1 MYKFIDNI
9 GDFFTPGYYTED
21 FIQKV
26 IALSGYDNEAI
37 KEFNKRFTSLKGDYF
52 ATKSKIK
59 EQRLHRKYVIRETHD
74 LNTKVMAALGYDTT
88 PAYANWIYVDDES
101 VIPSRSILYNGSQA
115 RLVVLEMQAMIKK
128 NEDDVPAGLFE
139 QQYNDIPEKTVQEQ
153 KYVYSQWAGVINK
166 DLPEGCKI
174 SPTKINDC
182 VTAIFQLPKEQRPQ
196 YIVIFAG
203 NIVFLMEQDKWDHGA
218 YVKFDLEELF
228 SEANVS
234 ANRNY
239 YSLFYLLASKEVL
252 AGDSQIVLMD
262 KIAEESFKNT
272 YEVTKDLKEGVINA
286 VELLANEAIYYKRD
300 VLKEEFDETDETFAS
315 EVKDDC
321 LNIIY
326 RLLFVFYAEA
336 RPEIG
341 ILPMDDEAYAKG
353 YSLDI
358 LRELE
363 QTPLK
368 SDYSRNSFFFHDS
381 LWTLFTLIANGYND
395 NDITSHRSFT
405 VKKIDSPLF
414 DDEKLKRLKGVKYR
428 NKVWQEIICSL
439 SLSKEQNR
447 KSRGRISYANLGVN
461 QLGSVYESL
470 LAYRGFYAEEDY
482 IEVHKADKPEDGTF
496 LVPRSRMGDF
506 DSNEILRDEHDNVV
520 ILPKGQYVYRL
531 NGRDRKKSASY
542 YTPEVLTKSTVKYT
556 LKGFVEKLDKGEMK
570 AEELLKLKIL
580 EPAMGA
586 AAFQNEVINQLAEL
600 YLTYRQKEL
609 GKHISP
615 HLYQDERQKVKAYIA
630 TKNIY
635 GVDLNPTAIELGKL
649 ALWLNVMH
657 KDMETPFFAHR
668 LALGNAVIGAWLKA
682 YNTDELF
689 KKSGMKLL
697 NTAWWE
703 KAPHL
708 LHISRDSGKIIRKQ
722 NEIYHFLIP
731 DKNMLAALQIKE
743 EKVLYPQAA
752 KRMQDCVKDWTKPI
766 SGNDIL
772 VLKKISG
779 KIDKLIAEYIA
790 EQVKIDKLTANNY
803 EVWGHRNYYN
813 NALFKYT
820 DKELLANS
828 RNKQKSAYHKLVT
841 VMNYWCAL
849 WFWEYKDADKI
860 PTREE
865 FWSDIEN
872 ILDIDFSTKKYSEVR
887 ISLTSPESAIE
898 QPTLFDQ
905 NGEPG
910 ALPEGEPEVVPEEE
924 QKEMVEEFIN
934 NYDEAVFTKADAQK
948 ILESVSSSGDL
959 FQNARTPIV
968 EALAGRYHFFHPQ
981 LEFIEVFWLRDGFD
995 VIVGNPPWIKLEYDE
1010 MGVISE
1016 KFPEVAIRKLS
1027 APVIREIKK
1036 RLLNESANLA
1046 SLLIN
1051 ELFETT
1057 GQGAFLNA
1065 FCNYPL
1071 LIGQQTNL
1079 YKCILENSFSLQ
1091 NELSGFIG
1099 LLLPETI
1106 YDDPKGAPLRKEIY
1120 HRLRFHFQYQNE
1132 MKLFAEVDHH
1142 TKYGDQLLGPRSSSP
1157 DFISINNL
1165 YHPSTVDACFAHDG
1179 HGICGGTKDDD
1190 GKWNTNAHKDR
1201 IVRFTERELRV
1212 LSDTFEP
1219 GSDWQ
1224 TVKLTSI
1231 QSETILGILEKL
1243 GRFPTHVR
1251 DFQPLITMGFDETGA
1266 VDAGILERNT
1276 SYPNVDEYEMVYNG
1290 PQFFLNNPYYKTPR
1304 KECKLN
1310 SDYDC
1315 LSLINLN
1322 ENYISR
1328 SNYYPVLSIPD
1339 YKDCIKGFSLG
1350 NDSSGKERFD
1360 YWIDYYKLG
1369 FRKMVGP
1376 DSEHTL
1382 ICALLPRK
1390 TAHVNGVIS
1399 STFKEERNVVDMAGL
1414 CSSLPLDFW
1423 MKIMASQNLT
1433 SIRMQSFPL
1442 GIEKKYN
1449 SALRSRTLLLNCLT
1463 SYYADLWEMCWD
1475 TSFQEENWSLTD
1487 SRLKPFA
1494 SLTKKWTKE
1503 IPLKNYFERRQA
1515 QIEIDVIG
1523 AIALGLSLAD
1533 LEEMYSIQFGVLK
1546 QYEEDTWYDKKGD
1559 IVFTNSV
1566 GLKGVGVDRPKWEEI
1581 RNQKEG
1587 ETYTH
1592 TIDPAKSELY
1602 GGQQVTYYAPYTK
1615 CDRIED
1621 YRRAWAHFEKVFK
1634 DK

>member
-26 IALSGYDNEAI
+26 ITLSGYDGEAI
-37 KEFNKRFTSLKGDYF
+37 KEFNKRFTSLKEDYF
-52 ATKSKIK
+52 VTKGRIK

-101 VIPSRSILYNGSQA
+101 VIPARSILYNGSQA

-153 KYVYSQWAGVINK
+153 RYVYSQWAGVINK
-166 DLPEGCKI
+166 DLPEGCRI

-196 YIVIFAG
+196 YVVIFAG

-300 VLKEEFDETDETFAS
+300 ILQEEFDETDEAFAS

-368 SDYSRNSFFFHDS
+368 SDYSRNSYFFHDS
-381 LWTLFTLIANGYND
+381 LWKLFTLIANGYND
-395 NDITSHRSFT
+395 NGAQHQSFT

-414 DDEKLKRLKGVKYR
+414 DDEKLKRLKNVKYR

-506 DSNEILRDEHDNVV
+506 ESNEILRDEHDNVA

-615 HLYQDERQKVKAYIA
+615 HLYQDERQKVKAFIA

-697 NTAWWE
+697 STAWWE

-743 EKVLYPQAA
+743 EKVLYPEAA
-752 KRMQDCVKDWTKPI
+752 RRMQNCVKDWTKPI

-772 VLKKISG
+772 ILKKISG

-813 NALFKYT
+813 SALFKYT

-872 ILDIDFSTKKYSEVR
+872 ILDIDFTTKKYSEAKF
-887 ISLTSPESAIE
+887 SLKSPDNSIE
-898 QPTLFDQ
+898 QLELFTRD
-905 NGEPG
+905 GDPG
-910 ALPEGEPEVVPEEE
+910 VQPIEEPEVVPEEE
-924 QKEMVEEFIN
+924 QKENTQEFIQ
-934 NYDEAVFTKADAQK
+934 NYEEAVFTKDDAQK

-959 FQNARTPIV
+959 FQNARTPVV
-968 EALAGRYHFFHPQ
+968 EELANRYHFFHPQ

-995 VIVGNPPWIKLEYDE
+995 IICGNPPWINYEFDE
-1010 MGVISE
+1010 LGIIAEKYPDVVIRN
-1016 KFPEVAIRKLS
+1016 AS
-1027 APVIREIKK
+1027 APEISAKK
-1036 RLLNESANLA
+1036 AALLSSSPSLNTLYFTELEDNACSSVFMNAPTNY
-1046 SLLIN
+1046 SLLLGIR
-1051 ELFETT
+1051 
-1057 GQGAFLNA
+1057 
-1065 FCNYPL
+1065 
-1071 LIGQQTNL
+1071 TNL
-1079 YKCILENSFSLQ
+1079 YKCILVNGFSL
-1091 NELSGFIG
+1091 LSDNG
-1099 LLLPETI
+1099 LMGMLHPESI
-1106 YDDPKGAPLRKEIY
+1106 YDDPNGQSLRKEVY
-1120 HRLRFHFQYQNE
+1120 SRLCFHFQYINE
-1132 MKLFAEVDHH
+1132 LKLFSEVHH
-1142 TKYGDQLLGPRSSSP
+1142 STIFGTNIYGKIKPSI
-1157 DFISINNL
+1157 DFLSIHNL
-1165 YHPSTVDACFAHDG
+1165 FHPSTIEGCFIHNG
-1179 HGICGGTKDDD
+1179 TGICAGIKDER
-1190 GKWNTNAHKDR
+1190 GKWNVSSHKDR
-1201 IVRFTERELRV
+1201 IVHFTDSV
-1212 LSDTFEP
+1212 LKILSSAFED
-1219 GSDWQ
+1219 GNNWDC
-1224 TVKLTSI
+1224 VKLTSI
-1231 QSETILGILEKL
+1231 HAQSIVNVLQRFCMSTRHLRDYKLVISQGLNNTTAVTDGTITRVNN
-1243 GRFPTHVR
+1243 RFPN
-1251 DFQPLITMGFDETGA
+1251 M
-1266 VDAGILERNT
+1266 N
-1276 SYPNVDEYEMVYNG
+1276 EYEMVFSG
-1290 PQFFLNNPYYKTPR
+1290 PHFYVSNPTYKTPR
-1304 KECKLN
+1304 VTCQLN
-1310 SDYDC
+1310 SDYDTIF
-1315 LSLINLN
+1315 LQHVKDDFMPRTNYIPITDINSYLKKVSGLDGSPWIDSYRVAFRNMMGANSERSLIGCIIPPKCSHIHTVVSIQFDNN
-1322 ENYISR
+1322 KDAVEFCG
-1328 SNYYPVLSIPD
+1328 LS
-1339 YKDCIKGFSLG
+1339 
-1350 NDSSGKERFD
+1350 
-1360 YWIDYYKLG
+1360 
-1369 FRKMVGP
+1369 
-1376 DSEHTL
+1376 
-1382 ICALLPRK
+1382 
-1390 TAHVNGVIS
+1390 
-1399 STFKEERNVVDMAGL
+1399 
-1414 CSSLPLDFW
+1414 SSLVFDFYT
-1423 MKIMASQNLT
+1423 KSIGASNLST
-1433 SIRMQSFPL
+1433 SRLESFPL
-1442 GIEKKYN
+1442 GIPDFYAKRII
-1449 SALRSRTLLLNCLT
+1449 LRTLLLN
-1463 SYYADLWEMCWD
+1463 SVNKYYSDLWNQLYPTCIED
-1475 TSFQEENWSLTD
+1475 DNWSKTEL
-1487 SRLKPFA
+1487 RLEPLQ
-1494 SLTKKWTKE
+1494 SKWHAWTNE
-1503 IPLKNYFERRQA
+1503 TPCRSFYERRLLL
-1515 QIEIDVIG
+1515 IELDVLT
-1523 AIALGLSLAD
+1523 AMALGLSLNE
-1533 LEEMYSIQFGVLK
+1533 LILIYNLQFPVL
-1546 QYEEDTWYDKKGD
+1546 QQNDNDTWYDTKGN
-1559 IVFTNSV
+1559 IVFTCSV
-1566 GLKGVGVDRPKWEEI
+1566 GLKGVGVERPVWESI

-1587 ETYTH
+1587 ETYIH

-1634 DK
+1634 DEQ

>member
-88 PAYANWIYVDDES
+88 PAYANWIYVDNES
-101 VIPSRSILYNGSQA
+101 VIPARSILYNGSQA

-166 DLPEGCKI
+166 GLPEGCKI

-368 SDYSRNSFFFHDS
+368 SDYSRNSYFFHDS
-381 LWTLFTLIANGYND
+381 LWKLFTLIANGYND
-395 NDITSHRSFT
+395 NDSTEHRSFT

-414 DDEKLKRLKGVKYR
+414 DDEKLKRLKDVKYR

-496 LVPRSRMGDF
+496 LVPRSRMEDF
-506 DSNEILRDEHDNVV
+506 ESNEILRDEHDNVV

-556 LKGFVEKLDKGEMK
+556 LKGFVEKLDNGEMK

-703 KAPHL
+703 RAPHL
-708 LHISRDSGKIIRKQ
+708 LHISRESGKIIRKQ

-772 VLKKISG
+772 ILKKISG

-887 ISLTSPESAIE
+887 IPLTSPESAIE

-995 VIVGNPPWIKLEYDE
+995 IICGNPPWVNIDFDE
-1010 MGVISE
+1010 QGIISE
-1016 KFPEVAIRKLS
+1016 KFPEVSIRNNS
-1027 APVIREIKK
+1027 APEVRAMKVEFLQNTHLQQAYYEEK
-1036 RLLNESANLA
+1036 NSTYCEASFAGSSA
-1046 SLLIN
+1046 
-1051 ELFETT
+1051 
-1057 GQGAFLNA
+1057 
-1065 FCNYPL
+1065 NYPL
-1071 LIGQQTNL
+1071 IVGQRANL
-1079 YKCILENSFSLQ
+1079 YKCILENNLLIVSKD
-1091 NELSGFIG
+1091 GFVG
-1099 LLLPETI
+1099 LLHPESI
-1106 YDDPKGAPLRKEIY
+1106 FVDPKGQPLRKALYRRIKY
-1120 HRLRFHFQYQNE
+1120 HFQYQNE
-1132 MKLFAEVDHH
+1132 LRLFAEVHH
-1142 TKYGDQLLGPRSSSP
+1142 ETSFGEVIYRGIDCPV
-1157 DFISINNL
+1157 DFISIHNL
-1165 YHPSTVDACFAHDG
+1165 FNPATIDGCFSHDG
-1179 HGICGGTKDDD
+1179 HGPCPGLKEDKNWSVSAHRDRMVHFSENELKVLSNTFENGVNWDSVKLVTIHANYIIDVLECLSKFKTTIKDFPHFITQGFNETIEID
-1190 GKWNTNAHKDR
+1190 KKT
-1201 IVRFTERELRV
+1201 IVRKTC
-1212 LSDTFEP
+1212 
-1219 GSDWQ
+1219 
-1224 TVKLTSI
+1224 
-1231 QSETILGILEKL
+1231 
-1243 GRFPTHVR
+1243 FPDIDSYQMIYCGPNIYVSN
-1251 DFQPLITMGFDETGA
+1251 PL
-1266 VDAGILERNT
+1266 
-1276 SYPNVDEYEMVYNG
+1276 
-1290 PQFFLNNPYYKTPR
+1290 YKTPR
-1304 KECKLN
+1304 SVCSINL
-1310 SDYDC
+1310 DYDTLVLSANC
-1315 LSLINLN
+1315 TTTRTNYIPNISLIHFK
-1322 ENYISR
+1322 EYI
-1328 SNYYPVLSIPD
+1328 
-1339 YKDCIKGFSLG
+1339 
-1350 NDSSGKERFD
+1350 NDSVNDSGL
-1360 YWIDYYKLG
+1360 WIDKYKLG
-1369 FRKMVGP
+1369 FRKMIP
-1376 DSEHTL
+1376 LTTERSL
-1382 ICALLPRK
+1382 IGAIIPPK
-1390 TAHVNGVIS
+1390 TSHIGGIIS
-1399 STFKEERNVVDMAGL
+1399 ITFNDLAKLVETCGL
-1414 CSSLPLDFW
+1414 TSSIILDFYI
-1423 MKIMASQNLT
+1423 KTIGATNLYED
-1433 SIRMQSFPL
+1433 RMNAFPL
-1442 GIEKKYN
+1442 GIALKYRQP
-1449 SALRSRTLLLNCLT
+1449 LYVRTLLLN
-1463 SYYADLWEMCWD
+1463 SVSPHYKELWECLWD
-1475 TSFQEENWSLTD
+1475 GNYKNDSWSLDD
-1487 SRLKPFA
+1487 SRLKSFQ
-1494 SLTKKWTKE
+1494 SLNKDWSE
-1503 IPLKNYFERRQA
+1503 DIPLRSFFERRQA
-1515 QIEIDVIG
+1515 LIEIDVITSM
-1523 AIALGLSLAD
+1523 ALGLSLND
-1533 LEEMYSIQFGVLK
+1533 LIMVYRIQFPVL
-1546 QYEEDTWYDKKGD
+1546 QQNDNDTWYDAKGN
-1559 IVFTNSV
+1559 IVFTCSV
-1566 GLKGVGVDRPKWEEI
+1566 GLKGVGVDRPIWESI

-1621 YRRAWAHFEKVFK
+1621 YRRAWAHFEKVFNEK
-1634 DK
+1634 K

>member
-101 VIPSRSILYNGSQA
+101 VIPARSILYNGSQA
-115 RLVVLEMQAMIKK
+115 RLVVLEMQAMIRK

-358 LRELE
+358 LRDLE

-368 SDYSRNSFFFHDS
+368 SDYSRNSYFFHDS
-381 LWTLFTLIANGYND
+381 LWKLFTLIANGYND
-395 NDITSHRSFT
+395 NDSTEHRSFT

-414 DDEKLKRLKGVKYR
+414 DDEKLKRLKAVKYR

-506 DSNEILRDEHDNVV
+506 EGNEILRDEHDNVV

-668 LALGNAVIGAWLKA
+668 LALGNAVIGARLKA

-708 LHISRDSGKIIRKQ
+708 LHISRESGKIIRKQ

-872 ILDIDFSTKKYSEVR
+872 ILDIDFSTKKYSEVKF
-887 ISLTSPESAIE
+887 SLTSPDSIE

-910 ALPEGEPEVVPEEE
+910 VLPDGEPEVMPEEE
-924 QKEMVEEFIN
+924 QKEMVEDFIN

-968 EALAGRYHFFHPQ
+968 EELANRYHFFHPQ

-995 VIVGNPPWIKLEYDE
+995 IICGNPPWLKLEFDE
-1010 MGVISE
+1010 QGIISE
-1016 KFPEVAIRKLS
+1016 KYPEIYIRKVS
-1027 APVIREIKK
+1027 APQARVMRTTCFAENP
-1036 RLLNESANLA
+1036 LLES
-1046 SLLIN
+1046 IYRKE
-1051 ELFETT
+1051 ELDNSCSSVFM
-1057 GQGAFLNA
+1057 NA
-1065 FCNYPL
+1065 HCNYPL
-1071 LIGQQTNL
+1071 LDGQQTNL
-1079 YKCILENSFSLQ
+1079 YKCILENGFSM
-1091 NELSGFIG
+1091 LSGFGYLG
-1099 LLLPETI
+1099 LLHPETV
-1106 YDDPKGAPLRKEIY
+1106 YDDPNGQPLRREMY
-1120 HRLRFHFQYQNE
+1120 HRLRYHFQFTNE
-1132 MKLFAEVDHH
+1132 MTLFAEVDHH
-1142 TKYGDQLLGPRSSSP
+1142 TKYGEQIYGNRTDSVCFL
-1157 DFISINNL
+1157 SIHNL
-1165 YHPSTVDACFAHDG
+1165 FHPKTIDGCFAHDG
-1179 HGICGGTKDDD
+1179 HGTCGGIKDNDNN
-1190 GKWNTNAHKDR
+1190 WNIESHKDR
-1201 IVRFTERELRV
+1201 IVRFTEKELRI
-1212 LSDTFEP
+1212 LSETFED
-1219 GSDWQ
+1219 GADWE
-1224 TVKLTSI
+1224 TVKLAIIHAQPIIHTL
-1231 QSETILGILEKL
+1231 QKL
-1243 GRFPTHVR
+1243 SVWPTHLR
-1251 DFQPLITMGFDETGA
+1251 DIQDKILTRAIEETSGVETG
-1266 VDAGILERNT
+1266 IIQRKNCCPNT
-1276 SYPNVDEYEMVYNG
+1276 ALYEMVYSG
-1290 PQFFLNNPYYKTPR
+1290 PHFNVANPYSKSPRSNYKH
-1304 KECKLN
+1304 N
-1310 SDYDC
+1310 SDYDVID
-1315 LSLINLN
+1315 LS
-1322 ENYISR
+1322 R
-1328 SNYYPVLSIPD
+1328 LSIEGSEQKTLFIPKLD
-1339 YKDCIKGFSLG
+1339 LNSYVKLIKGFVVKNETG
-1350 NDSSGKERFD
+1350 ED
-1360 YWIDYYKLG
+1360 YQTDWIKYYKVCYRNMLNQA
-1369 FRKMVGP
+1369 
-1376 DSEHTL
+1376 SERTL
-1382 ICALLPRK
+1382 ITCILPPNSSHLG
-1390 TAHVNGVIS
+1390 TVHSVAFLDNNNVIELA
-1399 STFKEERNVVDMAGL
+1399 TLM
-1414 CSSLPLDFW
+1414 SSLVLDFYL
-1423 MKIMASQNLT
+1423 KTIGAATLADNRAL
-1433 SIRMQSFPL
+1433 SFPI
-1442 GIEKKYN
+1442 GIPSRYK
-1449 SALRSRTLLLNCLT
+1449 SHLFVRTLLLNCLT
-1463 SYYADLWEMCWD
+1463 QIYAPLWEEMYD
-1475 TSFQEENWSLTD
+1475 SSFKKDSWSLID
-1487 SRLKPFA
+1487 SRLKSFT
-1494 SLTKKWTKE
+1494 SLSETWSLNT
-1503 IPLKNYFERRQA
+1503 PLRNYFERRQA
-1515 QIEIDVIG
+1515 LLEIDVLV
-1523 AIALGLSLAD
+1523 AMSLGLNLHD
-1533 LEEMYSIQFGVLK
+1533 LEIIYNIQFPVL
-1546 QYEEDTWYDKKGD
+1546 QQNENDTWYDSRGN
-1559 IVFTNSV
+1559 IVFTCSK
-1566 GLKGVGVDRPKWEEI
+1566 GLVGVGVDRPVWESI

-1621 YRRAWAHFEKVFK
+1621 YRRAWAHFEKVIK

>member
-9 GDFFTPGYYTED
+9 GDFFSPGYYTED

-26 IALSGYDNEAI
+26 ITLSGYDGEAI

-52 ATKSKIK
+52 VTKGRIK

-101 VIPSRSILYNGSQA
+101 VIPARSILYNGSQA

-153 KYVYSQWAGVINK
+153 RYVYSQWAGVINK
-166 DLPEGCKI
+166 DLPEGCRI
-174 SPTKINDC
+174 SPTKINNC

-196 YIVIFAG
+196 YVVIFAG

-239 YSLFYLLASKEVL
+239 YSLFYLLTSKEVL

-286 VELLANEAIYYKRD
+286 VELLANEAIYYKRNI
-300 VLKEEFDETDETFAS
+300 LQEEFDETDEAFAS

-368 SDYSRNSFFFHDS
+368 SDYSRNSYFFHDS
-381 LWTLFTLIANGYND
+381 LWKLFTLIANGYND
-395 NDITSHRSFT
+395 NGAQHQSFT

-414 DDEKLKRLKGVKYR
+414 DDEKLKRLKNVKYR

-439 SLSKEQNR
+439 SLSKEQNH

-506 DSNEILRDEHDNVV
+506 ESNEILRDEHDNVA

-615 HLYQDERQKVKAYIA
+615 HLYQDERQKVKAFIA

-697 NTAWWE
+697 STAWWE

-708 LHISRDSGKIIRKQ
+708 LHIRRDSGKIIRKQ

-743 EKVLYPQAA
+743 EKALYPEAA
-752 KRMQDCVKDWTKPI
+752 RRMQNCVKDWTKPI

-772 VLKKISG
+772 ILKKISG

-813 NALFKYT
+813 SALFKYT

-872 ILDIDFSTKKYSEVR
+872 ILDIDFTTKKYSEAKF
-887 ISLTSPESAIE
+887 SLTSPDNSIEQLELFTRDGDPGVQAIE
-898 QPTLFDQ
+898 
-905 NGEPG
+905 
-910 ALPEGEPEVVPEEE
+910 EPEVVPEEA
-924 QKEMVEEFIN
+924 QKEITQEFIQ
-934 NYDEAVFTKADAQK
+934 NYEEAVFTKDDAQK

-968 EALAGRYHFFHPQ
+968 EELANRYHFFHPQ

-995 VIVGNPPWIKLEYDE
+995 IICGNPPWLKLMFDE
-1010 MGVISE
+1010 KDIISE
-1016 KFPEVAIRKLS
+1016 VFPEVSIRS
-1027 APVIREIKK
+1027 TTAPMVRHMKTQLFLERPKTKCIYQT
-1036 RLLNESANLA
+1036 
-1046 SLLIN
+1046 
-1051 ELFETT
+1051 ELYECTN
-1057 GQGAFLNA
+1057 QSVFLNSI
-1065 FCNYPL
+1065 CNYPL
-1071 LIGQQTNL
+1071 LLGQQTNL
-1079 YKCILENSFSLQ
+1079 YKCILVNGLSL
-1091 NELSGFIG
+1091 LSDRGFMG
-1099 LLLPETI
+1099 MLHPDGV
-1106 YDDPKGAPLRKEIY
+1106 YDDANGQLLRKELY
-1120 HRLRFHFQYQNE
+1120 RHLSYHFQYVNVL
-1132 MKLFAEVDHH
+1132 KLFSEILHWV
-1142 TKYGDQLLGPRSSSP
+1142 KYSTNIYRGLIGP
-1157 DFISINNL
+1157 ISFVNINNL
-1165 YHPSTVDACFAHDG
+1165 YHPATIDGCFIHDG
-1179 HGICGGTKDDD
+1179 KGSCYGLKDENNN
-1190 GKWNTNAHKDR
+1190 WNTNPHKDR
-1201 IVRFTERELRV
+1201 LVYYNSNSLAVLSHTFEEGENTDCAKLVSIHSQSVLAIIEKLSKYPSH
-1212 LSDTFEP
+1212 LSDTTYR
-1219 GSDWQ
+1219 Q
-1224 TVKLTSI
+1224 TSGFH
-1231 QSETILGILEKL
+1231 ETN
-1243 GRFPTHVR
+1243 
-1251 DFQPLITMGFDETGA
+1251 A
-1266 VDAGILERNT
+1266 VDNGIIRNYT
-1276 SYPNVDEYEMVYNG
+1276 SFSDPDAYGLIFKG
-1290 PQFFLNNPYYKTPR
+1290 PQFSINNPWYKTPQTI
-1304 KECKLN
+1304 CIN
-1310 SDYDC
+1310 QFNYDVV
-1315 LSLINLN
+1315 NL
-1322 ENYISR
+1322 E
-1328 SNYYPVLSIPD
+1328 SIPD
-1339 YKDCIKGFSLG
+1339 TFYTRSNFAPILPEKEYAKLINGFQVGYDEKGTPL
-1350 NDSSGKERFD
+1350 FD
-1360 YWIDYYKLG
+1360 NWVDYYKLA
-1369 FRKMVGP
+1369 FRSQLSQP
-1376 DSEHTL
+1376 QERTL
-1382 ICALLPRK
+1382 ICAILPKK
-1390 TAHVNGVIS
+1390 TAHIHSVIS
-1399 STFKEERNVVDMAGL
+1399 VIFKDVKQCIELACF
-1414 CSSLPLDFW
+1414 CSSIVLDFYI
-1423 MKIMASQNLT
+1423 KTTAAGGLVPS
-1433 SIRMQSFPL
+1433 RMISFPIGL
-1442 GIEKKYN
+1442 PDKFKNE
-1449 SALRSRTLLLNCLT
+1449 LFCRTLMLNCLT
-1463 SYYADLWEMCWD
+1463 KHYADLWEECYND
-1475 TSFQEENWSLTD
+1475 SFTHLKWSIEDL
-1487 SRLKPFA
+1487 RLKPFTR
-1494 SLTKKWTKE
+1494 LGGKWSE
-1503 IPLKNYFERRQA
+1503 RIPLRNYYERRFA
-1515 QIEIDVIG
+1515 MIESDVLV
-1523 AIALGLSLAD
+1523 AMCLGLSLED
-1533 LEEMYSIQFGVLK
+1533 LILIYRLQFPVL
-1546 QYEEDTWYDKKGD
+1546 QQNENDTWYDVKGN
-1559 IVFTNSV
+1559 IVFTCSK
-1566 GLKGVGVDRPKWEEI
+1566 GLVGVGVERPIWESI

-1592 TIDPAKSELY
+1592 TIDPAKSEMY

-1621 YRRAWAHFEKVFK
+1621 YRRAWAHFEKVFSK
-1634 DK
+1634 EK

>member
-358 LRELE
+358 LRDLE

-368 SDYSRNSFFFHDS
+368 SDYSRNSYFFHDS
-381 LWTLFTLIANGYND
+381 LWKLFTLIANGYND
-395 NDITSHRSFT
+395 NDSTEHRSFT

-414 DDEKLKRLKGVKYR
+414 DDEKLKRLKDVKYR

-496 LVPRSRMGDF
+496 LVPRSRMEDF
-506 DSNEILRDEHDNVV
+506 ESNEILRDEHDNVV
-520 ILPKGQYVYRL
+520 ILPKGKYVYRL

-615 HLYQDERQKVKAYIA
+615 HHYQDERQKVKAYIA

-924 QKEMVEEFIN
+924 QKEMVEEYIN

-948 ILESVSSSGDL
+948 ILDSVSSSGDL

-968 EALAGRYHFFHPQ
+968 EELANRYHFFHPQ

-995 VIVGNPPWIKLEYDE
+995 IICGNPPWIKLEFDE
-1010 MGVISE
+1010 KDIISD
-1016 KFPEVAIRKLS
+1016 KYPEVAIRKVSSPDVRKMKEHLF
-1027 APVIREIKK
+1027 A
-1036 RLLNESANLA
+1036 LNESILC
-1046 SLLIN
+1046 LYKE
-1051 ELFETT
+1051 ELTENTC
-1057 GQGAFLNA
+1057 QGLFMNSIS
-1065 FCNYPL
+1065 NYPL
-1071 LIGQQTNL
+1071 LTGQQTNL
-1079 YKCILENSFSLQ
+1079 YKCVLENGFSL
-1091 NELSGFIG
+1091 LSDMGYMG
-1099 LLLPETI
+1099 LLHPESI
-1106 YDDPKGAPLRKEIY
+1106 YDDPKGAPLRHEVY
-1120 HRLRFHFQYQNE
+1120 PRLRYHFQYTNE
-1132 MKLFAEVDHH
+1132 LRLFAEVHH
-1142 TKYGDQLLGPRSSSP
+1142 CTVYGTHVYGRKNSYISFD
-1157 DFISINNL
+1157 SINNL
-1165 YHPSTVDACFAHDG
+1165 FHPSTIDG
-1179 HGICGGTKDDD
+1179 CYSHSGNGLCPGIKKNGNWCTES
-1190 GKWNTNAHKDR
+1190 HKDR
-1201 IVRFTERELRV
+1201 IVHFTDSELSV
-1212 LSDTFEP
+1212 LASTFEED
-1219 GSDWQ
+1219 GDGQS
-1224 TVKLTSI
+1224 TKLTGIHS
-1231 QSETILGILEKL
+1231 SAILNVLKL
-1243 GRFPTHVR
+1243 LSLFPSHVR
-1251 DFQPLITMGFDETGA
+1251 DYSFLITEGLHEANACDDGTMH
-1266 VDAGILERNT
+1266 RNT
-1276 SYPNVDEYEMVYNG
+1276 KFPDVNSYEMIFSG
-1290 PQFFLNNPYYKTPR
+1290 PHFFVSNPLYKTPR
-1304 KECKLN
+1304 EKCVLN
-1310 SDYDC
+1310 SDYDVIN
-1315 LSLINLN
+1315 LTRIDDSFISRTNYTPLLAAVEYRSLIDGF
-1322 ENYISR
+1322 
-1328 SNYYPVLSIPD
+1328 P
-1339 YKDCIKGFSLG
+1339 KGT
-1350 NDSSGKERFD
+1350 NNSGDIIYES
-1360 YWIDYYKLG
+1360 WIDYYKLA
-1369 FRKMVGP
+1369 FRKMLNQAG
-1376 DSEHTL
+1376 ERTL
-1382 ICALLPRK
+1382 NGSILPPKCSHINGAVSLSFKNTQELLELTAL
-1390 TAHVNGVIS
+1390 S
-1399 STFKEERNVVDMAGL
+1399 SSIV
-1414 CSSLPLDFW
+1414 LDFYIKT
-1423 MKIMASQNLT
+1423 MGAANANRTRLSALPM
-1433 SIRMQSFPL
+1433 
-1442 GIEKKYN
+1442 GVDKKYL
-1449 SALRSRTLLLNCLT
+1449 APLIIRTLLLNCLT
-1463 SYYADLWEMCWD
+1463 KYYSTLWEI
-1475 TSFQEENWSLTD
+1475 SWSNDFMKD
-1487 SRLKPFA
+1487 SWSTQDPRLKSFN
-1494 SLTKKWTKE
+1494 SLSKEWTHST
-1503 IPLKNYFERRQA
+1503 PLRNSFERRQA
-1515 QIEIDVIG
+1515 LIEIDVIS
-1523 AIALGLSLAD
+1523 AMALGLSLND
-1533 LEEMYSIQFGVLK
+1533 LETIYQIQFPIL
-1546 QYEEDTWYDKKGD
+1546 QQNEAETWYDNLGE
-1559 IVFTNSV
+1559 IVFTCSV
-1566 GLKGVGVDRPKWEEI
+1566 GLKGVGVERPVWESI
-1581 RNQKEG
+1581 RDQKAG

-1634 DK
+1634 DNK

>member
-101 VIPSRSILYNGSQA
+101 VIPARSILYNGSQA

-196 YIVIFAG
+196 YIIIFAG

-315 EVKDDC
+315 EIKDDC

-358 LRELE
+358 LRDLE

-368 SDYSRNSFFFHDS
+368 SDYSRNSYFFHDS
-381 LWTLFTLIANGYND
+381 LWKLFTLIANGYND
-395 NDITSHRSFT
+395 NDSTEHRSFT

-414 DDEKLKRLKGVKYR
+414 DDEKLKRLKDVKYR

-506 DSNEILRDEHDNVV
+506 ESNEILRDEHDNVV

-682 YNTDELF
+682 FNTDELF

-708 LHISRDSGKIIRKQ
+708 LHISRESGKIIRKQ

-872 ILDIDFSTKKYSEVR
+872 ILDIDFSTKKYSEVKF
-887 ISLTSPESAIE
+887 SLTSPDSIE

-924 QKEMVEEFIN
+924 QKEMVEDFIN
-934 NYDEAVFTKADAQK
+934 NYDEAVFTKDDAQK

-968 EALAGRYHFFHPQ
+968 EELANRYHFFHPQ

-995 VIVGNPPWIKLEYDE
+995 IICGNPPWLKLEFDE
-1010 MGVISE
+1010 KDIISE
-1016 KFPEVAIRKLS
+1016 KFPEVLIHKVTAPAVRTLRTLFLQNEHLAHLFS
-1027 APVIREIKK
+1027 A
-1036 RLLNESANLA
+1036 
-1046 SLLIN
+1046 
-1051 ELFETT
+1051 ELEEQACSSSFM
-1057 GQGAFLNA
+1057 NSKSS
-1065 FCNYPL
+1065 YPL
-1071 LIGQQTNL
+1071 LEGQQTNL
-1079 YKCILENSFSLQ
+1079 YKCILSNGFSL
-1091 NELSGFIG
+1091 LSDNGFMG
-1099 LLLPETI
+1099 LLHPEGV
-1106 YDDPKGAPLRKEIY
+1106 YDDPNGKPLRKEVF
-1120 HRLRFHFQYQNE
+1120 HRLLYHFQYINE
-1132 MKLFAEVDHH
+1132 LRLFADVDHH
-1142 TKYGDQLLGPRSSSP
+1142 TKYGAHIYSGHKDEVSF
-1157 DFISINNL
+1157 DSIHNL
-1165 YHPSTVDACFAHDG
+1165 FHPATIDASYVHDG
-1179 HGICGGTKDDD
+1179 HGACPGIKDDN
-1190 GKWNTNAHKDR
+1190 GGWNIAPHRDR
-1201 IVRFTERELRV
+1201 IVHFT
-1212 LSDTFEP
+1212 TFEL
-1219 GSDWQ
+1219 S
-1224 TVKLTSI
+1224 
-1231 QSETILGILEKL
+1231 ILGNLFGEEGESAKLLSFHNSAVLTILEKIANFKSHL
-1243 GRFPTHVR
+1243 SDYRIIIGSGLHNTH
-1251 DFQPLITMGFDETGA
+1251 A
-1266 VDAGILERNT
+1266 VDEGIMKRV
-1276 SYPNVDEYEMVYNG
+1276 SDHIPDMDSSEMILSG
-1290 PQFFLNNPYYKTPR
+1290 PHIFVSNPFYKSPR
-1304 KECKLN
+1304 KKCELN
-1310 SDYDC
+1310 SDYDIVDSSRITKDY
-1315 LSLINLN
+1315 LPRV
-1322 ENYISR
+1322 NYIPKIDIASYR
-1328 SNYYPVLSIPD
+1328 KLLR
-1339 YKDCIKGFSLG
+1339 GF
-1350 NDSSGKERFD
+1350 DDDPSSC
-1360 YWIDYYKLG
+1360 YLDYYKMG
-1369 FRKMVGP
+1369 FREMVGAG
-1376 DSEHTL
+1376 SERTL
-1382 ICALLPRK
+1382 SGAILPK
-1390 TAHVNGVIS
+1390 NSYHINKIIS
-1399 STFKEERNVVDMAGL
+1399 LIFKDCRDLVEFCGL
-1414 CSSLPLDFW
+1414 ASSIVLDFII
-1423 MKIMASQNLT
+1423 KIIGATDITPCRLYT
-1433 SIRMQSFPL
+1433 LPL
-1442 GIEKKYN
+1442 GIDSKYLPHLIVR
-1449 SALRSRTLLLNCLT
+1449 ALMLNCIT
-1463 SYYADLWEMCWD
+1463 EQYASLWED
-1475 TSFQEENWSLTD
+1475 LYDSSFNTFSWSLND
-1487 SRLKPFA
+1487 SRLLHFTD
-1494 SLTKKWTKE
+1494 LEMKWSRKVA
-1503 IPLKNYFERRQA
+1503 LKNYFERRLA
-1515 QIEIDVIG
+1515 LIEIDVLS
-1523 AIALGLSLAD
+1523 AMALGLSLND
-1533 LEEMYSIQFGVLK
+1533 LEMIYRIQFPILK
-1546 QYEEDTWYDKKGD
+1546 QNEEDTWYDAKGS
-1559 IVFTNSV
+1559 IVFTCSV
-1566 GLKGVGVDRPKWEEI
+1566 GLKGVGVERPVWESI
-1581 RNQKEG
+1581 RDQKAG

-1634 DK
+1634 NK

>member
-101 VIPSRSILYNGSQA
+101 VIPARSILYNGSQA

-174 SPTKINDC
+174 SPTRINDC

-368 SDYSRNSFFFHDS
+368 SDYSRNSYFFHDS
-381 LWTLFTLIANGYND
+381 LWKLFTLIANGYND
-395 NDITSHRSFT
+395 NDSTEHRSFT

-414 DDEKLKRLKGVKYR
+414 DDEKLQRLKDVKYR

-506 DSNEILRDEHDNVV
+506 ESNEILRDEHDNVV

-708 LHISRDSGKIIRKQ
+708 LHISRESGKIIRKQ

-772 VLKKISG
+772 ILKKISG

-865 FWSDIEN
+865 FWNDIEN
-872 ILDIDFSTKKYSEVR
+872 ILDIDFSTKKFAEGKFA
-887 ISLTSPESAIE
+887 LTSPDQSVE
-898 QPTLFDQ
+898 QLLLFNQD
-905 NGEPG
+905 GEPE
-910 ALPEGEPEVVPEEE
+910 LPEGEPDVVPEED
-924 QKEMVEEFIN
+924 QKEMVEDFIN

-968 EALAGRYHFFHPQ
+968 EELANRYHFFHPQ

-995 VIVGNPPWIKLEYDE
+995 IICGNPPWLRLEFEEADI
-1010 MGVISE
+1010 ISD
-1016 KFPEVAIRKLS
+1016 KYPEVAIRKLS
-1027 APVIREIKK
+1027 GPEVRK
-1036 RLLNESANLA
+1036 RKD
-1046 SLLIN
+1046 
-1051 ELFETT
+1051 
-1057 GQGAFLNA
+1057 AFLSNQNLRVLYESELHENA
-1065 FCNYPL
+1065 GSTAFMNAISNYGL

-1079 YKCILENSFSLQ
+1079 YKCILENSLHL
-1091 NELSGFIG
+1091 LSTTGFLG
-1099 LLLPETI
+1099 LLHPEGI
-1106 YDDPKGAPLRKEIY
+1106 YDDPNGQILRRFIFP
-1120 HRLRFHFQYQNE
+1120 RLRYHFQYVNE
-1132 MKLFAEVDHH
+1132 LQLFSEVHH
-1142 TKYGDQLLGPRSSSP
+1142 CTKYSCNVYSGPQN
-1157 DFISINNL
+1157 DICFFSIHNL
-1165 YHPSTVDACFAHDG
+1165 FHPSTVDGCFIHDG
-1179 HGICGGTKDDD
+1179 HGRCGGYKEN
-1190 GKWNTNAHKDR
+1190 GKWNTNPHQHR
-1201 IVRFTERELRV
+1201 IVQFTEKELKT
-1212 LSDTFEP
+1212 LSAAFD
-1219 GSDWQ
+1219 SDNDWEC
-1224 TVKLTSI
+1224 TRLISVHASPVI
-1231 QSETILGILEKL
+1231 SILEKL
-1243 GRFPTHVR
+1243 ASFDSHTT
-1251 DFQPLITMGFDETGA
+1251 DFEFVIRRPLDETGA
-1266 VDAGILERNT
+1266 VNDGIIERHT
-1276 SYPNVDEYEMVYNG
+1276 KYPDYDNYEVIYNG
-1290 PQFFLNNPYYKTPR
+1290 PHFSVSNPLYR
-1304 KECKLN
+1304 SARSICKLN
-1310 SDYDC
+1310 SDYD
-1315 LSLINLN
+1315 NLN
-1322 ENYISR
+1322 LELLSDDFLGRTNYVPVIALKDYCSR
-1328 SNYYPVLSIPD
+1328 TQ
-1339 YKDCIKGFSLG
+1339 GFQIG
-1350 NDSSGKERFD
+1350 TDKQGHPIFD
-1360 YWIDYYKLG
+1360 DWIQYYKAG
-1369 FRKMVGP
+1369 FRGMVSSS
-1376 DSEHTL
+1376 SERTL
-1382 ICALLPRK
+1382 CGAILAPK
-1390 TAHVNGVIS
+1390 TSHIHAVVSIV
-1399 STFKEERNVVDMAGL
+1399 FKNQKDLIEFTGL
-1414 CSSLPLDFW
+1414 TSSLVLDFYV
-1423 MKIMASQNLT
+1423 KTLGISTLAQTIL
-1433 SIRMQSFPL
+1433 QSFPL
-1442 GIEKKYN
+1442 GIHKKYRN
-1449 SALRSRTLLLNCLT
+1449 ELDSRVLILNCLNK
-1463 SYYADLWEMCWD
+1463 YYKELWEKNYD
-1475 TSFQEENWSLTD
+1475 NHFSSVSWSIAD
-1487 SRLKPFA
+1487 SRLKPFS
-1494 SLTKKWTKE
+1494 SLTAAWSHD
-1503 IPLKNYFERRQA
+1503 IPLRNYFERRQA
-1515 QIEIDVIG
+1515 LLEIDVIV
-1523 AIALGLSLAD
+1523 AMAFGLSLDD
-1533 LEEMYSIQFGVLK
+1533 LELMYSLQFPIMQ
-1546 QYEEDTWYDKKGD
+1546 QYDADTWYDRKGN
-1559 IVFTNSV
+1559 IVYTSNV
-1566 GLKGVGVDRPKWEEI
+1566 QGLKGVGVERKQWESI